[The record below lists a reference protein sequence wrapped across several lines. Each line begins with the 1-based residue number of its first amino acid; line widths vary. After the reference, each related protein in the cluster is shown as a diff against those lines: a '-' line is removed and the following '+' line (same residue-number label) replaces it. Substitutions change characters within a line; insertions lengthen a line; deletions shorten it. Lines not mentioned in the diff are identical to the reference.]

1 MTMDITNVIVMDMA
15 IDEMMTS
22 IIHCLLPMTIAVV
35 EVAVVVILIMK
46 KIIMEGMQEVVVEG
60 EETRMDIMMMK
71 EDINVGGTMSMM
83 VEVRHR

>member
-1 MTMDITNVIVMDMA
+1 MMMDITNVIVMDMA

-22 IIHCLLPMTIAVV
+22 IIHCLLPMTIAVA